1 MIDEVAR
8 MLRKLLPAQHKNRKQ
23 NFNIH
28 LATQQQNHPPK
39 SPSWD
44 LTFTRLSTIYT
55 VCLVQPCPACSW
67 SIGSCHSPSLLFAC
81 DDVKE
86 SPSGLRYSGLGTTK
100 NSQDWAAWLIQ
111 YLTNQ
116 KKHIQSKSTPR
127 QLEAKG
133 PRGREQRL
141 GGIRSVGTT
150 RKRREEEQ
158 GDEDDEKMMLYHGHE
173 YTAIDDKAFWPE
185 LYRAEQSSCGLG
197 IPLFWQRLSFQ
208 FRSALPKEA
217 SSLPQRCNESSECIN
232 NSWTNLSKT

>member
-1 MIDEVAR
+1 MYVVCLAIQFATRPSTTPTNTFNGLSPLSAQGNDHYVSYVSLLFITYKCYSWAIKNSDPPAINR
-8 MLRKLLPAQHKNRKQ
+8 NLLQVSQNSSPAVLRWLMRWLECYKNRTQ

-44 LTFTRLSTIYT
+44 LTSTRLSTICT

-86 SPSGLRYSGLGTTK
+86 SPSGLLHSGLGTTK

-116 KKHIQSKSTPR
+116 KKHIQSKTTPR

-141 GGIRSVGTT
+141 
-150 RKRREEEQ
+150 
-158 GDEDDEKMMLYHGHE
+158 
-173 YTAIDDKAFWPE
+173 
-185 LYRAEQSSCGLG
+185 
-197 IPLFWQRLSFQ
+197 
-208 FRSALPKEA
+208 
-217 SSLPQRCNESSECIN
+217 
-232 NSWTNLSKT
+232 

>member
-1 MIDEVAR
+1 M
-8 MLRKLLPAQHKNRKQ
+8 
-23 NFNIH
+23 
-28 LATQQQNHPPK
+28 
-39 SPSWD
+39 
-44 LTFTRLSTIYT
+44 
-55 VCLVQPCPACSW
+55 
-67 SIGSCHSPSLLFAC
+67 
-81 DDVKE
+81 KE

-173 YTAIDDKAFWPE
+173 YTAIDDKAF
-185 LYRAEQSSCGLG
+185 
-197 IPLFWQRLSFQ
+197 
-208 FRSALPKEA
+208 
-217 SSLPQRCNESSECIN
+217 
-232 NSWTNLSKT
+232 